1 MKRSL
6 LWVVM
11 SLMLGLV
18 LAACNRGGGG
28 IEVTT
33 GSISG
38 AVLRV
43 EPLSVADLAPAAASA
58 RPAAIEPGG
67 VFVAFAGGRPEVQ
80 FGANSVA
87 DGFTFRQNGDF
98 GFAGVEFRQTR
109 AYPTRSGLAFYQADG
124 LSEAATRDLVDSLR
138 ASSAVEAAFP
148 NWILEAQATPTDPF
162 YDFQAWH
169 YEQFNLPAAWDIEDG
184 SSLRITVGV
193 LDSGSFT
200 HPDIEWGVGANL
212 LNWGAGY
219 VGPIEDP
226 SQEPGGSSHG
236 THVAGTIGA
245 TTNNGVGVAGVN
257 WDVEILPIKVLGAT
271 GSGSFSGILE
281 GIYWAAGD
289 DIPAYGG
296 HVNSNPARVINLS
309 LGGNIYEPCPPAYDA
324 IFQEVYAMAGTI
336 AVVAAG
342 NDASPTDIFFPANC
356 PSVITV
362 GATGPTAERAYYSN
376 FGAYV
381 DVFAPGGDF
390 DYDHPFD
397 DDFGAGVLST
407 VEGDYDFYQGTSMAS
422 PHVAGLVSLI
432 LAQDPDLSL
441 DEVRERLHN
450 ASVPMS
456 YGECWAPVLGFDG
469 QNLCGAGLLD
479 AEAALLGVTLTTP
492 RAFVYAIPV
501 GDTLPDIGLAQLAS
515 LSALATYQV
524 EADAEAAGE
533 FSFSIEDLEAGSYLV
548 LALELRDPDNG
559 VANVDRVGF
568 AVAEVVAG
576 ADSEVTVV
584 VDPIY
589 LSLW

>member
-6 LWVVM
+6 IWIVM

-43 EPLSVADLAPAAASA
+43 EPLSAADLVPAAASA

-67 VFVAFAGGRPEVQ
+67 VFVVFAGGRPEVQ
-80 FGANSVA
+80 FGANSVV
-87 DGFTFRQNGDF
+87 DGFAFRQNGDF
-98 GFAGVEFRQTR
+98 GFAGVEFRQAR
-109 AYPTRSGLAFYQADG
+109 AYPTRSGLAFYHADG
-124 LSEAATRDLVDSLR
+124 LSEAATRDLIDRLR

-169 YEQFNLPAAWDIEDG
+169 YEQFNLPAAWDVEDG

-193 LDSGSFT
+193 LDSGSFA

-212 LNWGAGY
+212 LDWGPDY
-219 VGPIEDP
+219 LGPIDDP

-271 GSGSFSGILE
+271 GTGTFGGILE
-281 GIYWAAGD
+281 GIFWAAGD
-289 DIPAYGG
+289 DVAGYGG
-296 HVNSNPARVINLS
+296 HVNTKPAQVINLS
-309 LGGNIYEPCPPAYDA
+309 LGGNIYEPCPPVLDL

-342 NDASPTDIFFPANC
+342 NDASPTEIFFPANC

-362 GATGPTAERAYYSN
+362 GATGPTGERAYYSN
-376 FGAYV
+376 FGVLV

-390 DYDHPFD
+390 DYPHPVLVGPD
-397 DDFGAGVLST
+397 AGVLST
-407 VEGDYDFYQGTSMAS
+407 VEGDYGLYQGTSMAS
-422 PHVAGLVSLI
+422 PHVAGLVSLM
-432 LAQDPDLSL
+432 LAKDPDLSL
-441 DEVRERLHN
+441 EEVRERLHN
-450 ASVPMS
+450 ASMPMS
-456 YGECWAPVLGFDG
+456 YGQCWAPLIGAEG
-469 QNLCGAGLLD
+469 QNLCGAGQLD
-479 AEAALLGVTLTTP
+479 AEAALLGLTLTTP
-492 RAFVYAIPV
+492 RAFVYAIPF
-501 GDTLPDIGLAQLAS
+501 DDALPDIGLAQLAS
-515 LSALATYQV
+515 LPALATYQV
-524 EADAEAAGE
+524 EADDEAAGE
-533 FSFSIEDLEAGSYLV
+533 FSFSLEDLEAGSYLV
-548 LALELRDPDNG
+548 VALELRDPDNG

-568 AVAEVVAG
+568 AVAEVTAG

-589 LSLW
+589 LGLW